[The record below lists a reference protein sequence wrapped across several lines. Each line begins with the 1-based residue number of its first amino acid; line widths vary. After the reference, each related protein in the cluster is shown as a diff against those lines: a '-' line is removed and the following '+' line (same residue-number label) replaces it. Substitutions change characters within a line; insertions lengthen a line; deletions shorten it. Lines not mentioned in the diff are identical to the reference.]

1 MKAIPS
7 KFYKLLL
14 FIFIWSLASTL
25 MVAEEYSFK
34 MIATLVFAATLTSLL
49 LAILLICITALN
61 DIQIYFDKLFS
72 HFRKAFKSK
81 Y

>member
-1 MKAIPS
+1 MKNIPS
-7 KFYKLLL
+7 KYYKLLL
-14 FIFIWSLASTL
+14 FIFIWSLATTL

-61 DIQIYFDKLFS
+61 DIQILFDWVLSRFQKV
-72 HFRKAFKSK
+72 FKSK
-81 Y
+81 